1 MAAAPAGPAAGGD
14 APVSLLPSTPAG
26 LQTAS
31 LTVGAIDD
39 MTFLFEVDSAELSS
53 EAQSELRTLAEAL
66 HGDGSDIQVLGFAR
80 GQDASEGQ
88 ARKLAL
94 SRPLKLRSFLIDA
107 GIAPATLRVR
117 LLVEHDNARPPT
129 RFSA

>member
-39 MTFLFEVDSAELSS
+39 MTFLFEVDSAELSA

-66 HGDGSDIQVLGFAR
+66 HGDGSDIQVLGFASGR
-80 GQDASEGQ
+80 DASDDQ

-94 SRPLKLRSFLIDA
+94 SRALTVRSFLIDA
-107 GIAPATLRVR
+107 GIASARLSARSPAA
-117 LLVEHDNARPPT
+117 HADARTPT
-129 RFSA
+129 R

>member
-39 MTFLFEVDSAELSS
+39 MTFLFEVDSAELSA

-66 HGDGSDIQVLGFAR
+66 HGDGSDIQVLGFASGR
-80 GQDASEGQ
+80 DASEAQ
-88 ARKLAL
+88 ARQLAL
-94 SRPLKLRSFLIDA
+94 SASLQGRRFRIRA
-107 GIAPATLRVR
+107 AAAPA
-117 LLVEHDNARPPT
+117 PT
-129 RFSA
+129 P

>member
-39 MTFLFEVDSAELSS
+39 MTFLFEVDSAELSA

-66 HGDGSDIQVLGFAR
+66 HGDGSDIQVLGFASGR
-80 GQDASEGQ
+80 DASDDQ

-94 SRPLKLRSFLIDA
+94 SRALKVRSFLTIGRA
-107 GIAPATLRVR
+107 
-117 LLVEHDNARPPT
+117 EARRGGEGLEST
-129 RFSA
+129 G

>member
-14 APVSLLPSTPAG
+14 APVSLLPATPAG

-31 LTVGAIDD
+31 LTIGAIDD

-53 EAQSELRTLAEAL
+53 EAQSELRALAEAL
-66 HGDGSDIQVLGFAR
+66 HGDGSDIQVLGFAS
-80 GQDASEGQ
+80 GQDASEDQ

-94 SRPLKLRSFLIDA
+94 SRALGPEERRVGKA
-107 GIAPATLRVR
+107 GVR
-117 LLVEHDNARPPT
+117 
-129 RFSA
+129 

>member
-31 LTVGAIDD
+31 LTIGAIDD

-53 EAQSELRTLAEAL
+53 EAQSELRALAEAL
-66 HGDGSDIQVLGFAR
+66 HGDGSDIQVLGFAS
-80 GQDASEGQ
+80 GQDASEDQ

-94 SRPLKLRSFLIDA
+94 SRALKGSSE
-107 GIAPATLRVR
+107 
-117 LLVEHDNARPPT
+117 EHTSELQSLMRISYAVFGLTKKKNQA
-129 RFSA
+129 